1 MIVQHN
7 IQKTINW
14 NHLHQVSLKNKVQNR
29 DNSICMTTSVGD
41 MRVNLFE
48 YWCSPKNIALMV
60 RSLLLA
66 SIFQSVVK
74 FTSAL
79 RPSVTTSILKVV
91 TSKFSFRMIIKDQI
105 IFQSLILIHAH
116 VNCIYLI
123 LVTGILLEFMLTQIQ
138 ITCHILLQS
147 LTFHKMF
154 LSPFTFYASCSKS
167 SWDICLIFL
176 IT

>member
-1 MIVQHN
+1 
-7 IQKTINW
+7 
-14 NHLHQVSLKNKVQNR
+14 
-29 DNSICMTTSVGD
+29 MTTSVGEI
-41 MRVNLFE
+41 RVNLFE
-48 YWCSPKNIALMV
+48 YWCSPKNIALIV

-91 TSKFSFRMIIKDQI
+91 TSKFSFRMTITDQI
-105 IFQSLILIHAH
+105 IFQSLIFIH

-123 LVTGILLEFMLTQIQ
+123 LVTGILLGFMLTRIQ
-138 ITCHILLQS
+138 ITRHILLQS
-147 LTFHKMF
+147 LTFHKMC
-154 LSPFTFYASCSKS
+154 LSPSPLYASCSKS
-167 SWDICLIFL
+167 SRDICLRFL

>member
-1 MIVQHN
+1 
-7 IQKTINW
+7 
-14 NHLHQVSLKNKVQNR
+14 
-29 DNSICMTTSVGD
+29 
-41 MRVNLFE
+41 
-48 YWCSPKNIALMV
+48 MV

-91 TSKFSFRMIIKDQI
+91 TSKFSFRMIITDQI
-105 IFQSLILIHAH
+105 IFQSLIFIHVH

-123 LVTGILLEFMLTQIQ
+123 LFTTGILLGFMLTQIQ
-138 ITCHILLQS
+138 ITCLILLQS